1 MVLAGLFPRSIDNQY
16 RGRKVALWLLGAL
29 VLVKGLMGLNCIFN
43 GYTVA
48 TTADGIP
55 LSTFTPAGANA
66 VVAFLG
72 VWGFEL
78 LLLSLLGV
86 LALVRYR
93 AMVPLMFLLLFVEQA
108 GRRAIFS
115 AMPIASSGDVPAL
128 SINTVIC
135 GLTLLGMVLSLW
147 PRQAKVAS

>member
-16 RGRKVALWLLGAL
+16 GGRKVALWLLGAL

-43 GYTVA
+43 GYHVA

-55 LSTFTPAGANA
+55 LSTYTPAGASA
-66 VVAFLG
+66 VVTFLG
-72 VWGFEL
+72 VWGYEL

-93 AMVPLMFLLLFVEQA
+93 AMVPLMFLVLFLEQA

-115 AMPIASSGDVPAL
+115 AMPIASSDDAPAL
-128 SINTVIC
+128 SINTVLC
-135 GLTLLGMVLSLW
+135 GLTLLGLVLSLW
-147 PRQAKVAS
+147 PRKAKVSS